1 LLEQITFYLIRNCRG
16 FLQPN
21 LKISYNF
28 VFRKTETAE
37 EVAAKKKKKDSG
49 YQFSNFNAW

>member
-1 LLEQITFYLIRNCRG
+1 
-16 FLQPN
+16 LQSN
-21 LKISYNF
+21 LKISYNS